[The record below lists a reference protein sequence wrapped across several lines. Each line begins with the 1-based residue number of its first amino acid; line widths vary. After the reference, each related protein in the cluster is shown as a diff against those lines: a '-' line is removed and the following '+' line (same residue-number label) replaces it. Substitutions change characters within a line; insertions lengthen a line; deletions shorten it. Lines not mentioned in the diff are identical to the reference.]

1 MLRLQ
6 GVGKRYGARTVL
18 RDVTLA
24 LPASSVTLL
33 AGANGSGKSTLLRII
48 AGLCPASS
56 GTVTHTLPPGAI
68 GYLGHQTLI
77 YPEFSALENLRF
89 WATLHRLTV
98 TDEALLDVLERMDL
112 SPFAHETARTFSRGM
127 AQRLSLARLFLLSPS
142 LILLDE
148 PGTGLDDASQ
158 SLLRREIAC
167 ARERGAALV
176 WVTHSPEQ
184 DMVFADAVLRLE
196 KTRLAPF
203 AMPGPASGATDISE
217 RPCY

>member
-1 MLRLQ
+1 MVRLQ

-18 RDVTLA
+18 RDVTLSLA
-24 LPASSVTLL
+24 AASVTLL

-48 AGLCPASS
+48 AGLCRASS
-56 GTVTHTLPPGAI
+56 GTVTHALPPGSI

-89 WATLHRLTV
+89 WATLHRLAV
-98 TDEALLDVLERMDL
+98 TDSALLDVLERMDL
-112 SPFAHETARTFSRGM
+112 SLFAHEAARTFSRGM

-148 PGTGLDDASQ
+148 PGAGLDDASQ
-158 SLLRREIAC
+158 SLLRRETAC

-176 WVTHSPEQ
+176 WVTHTPEQ
-184 DMVFADAVLRLE
+184 DMPFADVLLRLE
-196 KTRLAPF
+196 KTRLAPV
-203 AMPGPASGATDISE
+203 AMPVAASQAGGAPE
-217 RPCY
+217 RPCC